1 MRSYQ
6 PPSRGHSGQ
15 IRKAIDELLT
25 AKRPV
30 IYTGG
35 GVVQREC
42 FCVINRTCTFTWL
55 SGN

>member
-6 PPSRGHSGQ
+6 PPHRGHSGQ
-15 IRKAIDELLT
+15 IRKAIEELIH

-35 GVVQREC
+35 GVVK
-42 FCVINRTCTFTWL
+42 VMLLHN
-55 SGN
+55 

>member
-15 IRKAIDELLT
+15 IRKAIDELLS

-35 GVVQREC
+35 GCSR
-42 FCVINRTCTFTWL
+42 
-55 SGN
+55 